1 MIQILKYFI
10 NVIIKIFYKCYF
22 SCALC
27 DKGKESSN
35 HNCLKCEENFYPK
48 KDDINPNNCYN
59 ETEMIPLGY
68 NLIRNYWTFCH
79 ENCEE
84 CNEIK
89 PEYDSNNKIIS
100 QNCLSCYGDLHF
112 IYNTKD
118 CYNDSILSEGYYL
131 SDIDLM
137 YHKCDIQCKTCEK
150 YSTSTDPKCTSCNND
165 LRYYLAYDKPSS
177 ECYNKTTID
186 SGYIL
191 SAIQNE
197 TSGEI
202 TKKWTICY
210 KTCKT
215 CNGIGTEE
223 DNNCVTCISRYYL
236 IYGTNN
242 CIKTDEAREKGY
254 YLNTKC
260 DKACLTCT
268 DGLKGTNTNCIK
280 CNEELGYF
288 PIKGKGSAMCYNE
301 ETIGEGYFFNSLVQP
316 KVWEECYENC
326 ATCEYKGNSKKMKCL
341 TCKTNLIN
349 EEYNKTIYLK
359 FSNGNCNIGCPNG
372 LFFTKTYDCL
382 PSCLNGTYEFIPN
395 VTCVDTCPENYVV
408 NAERTRC
415 VFSGVSNS
423 TSSEE
428 FKDIIYQN
436 ISAYV
441 DPNTVI
447 NGTNFK
453 AQIIAASDIDPV
465 EQIKNGISGLDFGDC
480 IETLKAKYNI
490 PADEDLIVLINQK
503 IL

>member
-1 MIQILKYFI
+1 M
-10 NVIIKIFYKCYF
+10 N
-22 SCALC
+22 
-27 DKGKESSN
+27 
-35 HNCLKCEENFYPK
+35 
-48 KDDINPNNCYN
+48 
-59 ETEMIPLGY
+59 
-68 NLIRNYWTFCH
+68 
-79 ENCEE
+79 
-84 CNEIK
+84 
-89 PEYDSNNKIIS
+89 
-100 QNCLSCYGDLHF
+100 
-112 IYNTKD
+112 
-118 CYNDSILSEGYYL
+118 
-131 SDIDLM
+131 
-137 YHKCDIQCKTCEK
+137 
-150 YSTSTDPKCTSCNND
+150 
-165 LRYYLAYDKPSS
+165 
-177 ECYNKTTID
+177 
-186 SGYIL
+186 
-191 SAIQNE
+191 
-197 TSGEI
+197 
-202 TKKWTICY
+202 
-210 KTCKT
+210 
-215 CNGIGTEE
+215 
-223 DNNCVTCISRYYL
+223 
-236 IYGTNN
+236 
-242 CIKTDEAREKGY
+242 
-254 YLNTKC
+254 
-260 DKACLTCT
+260 
-268 DGLKGTNTNCIK
+268 
-280 CNEELGYF
+280 
-288 PIKGKGSAMCYNE
+288 
-301 ETIGEGYFFNSLVQP
+301 NSLVQP

-490 PADEDLIVLINQK
+490 PADEDLIVLEIETKEDKEKNKNLDKSKDSIDLGKNVKVSIFDQAGNILDMSYCANDITVMKYIGDAEDIDINTAMEYAEQGIDVFNTQDK
-503 IL
+503 FFNDRCSKYDSDQDVVLNDRRTDLFQNVSFCGDECSYIGMDYTLMVAKCSCNPGNIQDDYVTEETQDEIKKGITLNDLANSFTSEIFSFNFDVVKCYNLVFDKDIIKKNKGFFVLIIMISLQIIFFIYFMSKRFKPIRNFMLVFEPFDPRIDPPNPPKYR